1 MSPEL
6 IKAIR
11 ERIEAGQAKDVIKA
25 SVLAMGHAEPVFEA
39 AYTLALND
47 LEKLAK
53 PGVLTQEPE
62 LPSANELVKG
72 AYTFVCKRLDLVA
85 LVLVPSLL
93 FFGLSYASEQVEGP
107 QTLVTVIEIAAIL
120 AFLTYLV
127 AMFSVMYIASHEETP
142 TYTEGLTWVRRNILS
157 LLGVSILLML
167 VVFGGFILLLIPG
180 IVLLVTL
187 YFSQYALII
196 EGQKGV
202 AALARSHALVKGRF
216 FAIARKLLAFMLYL
230 LLPIFL
236 IAAAFEMISL
246 SLPKLQKF
254 TLAGDIGTEFVSALY
269 TIVAAYAMSR
279 LYRAMQVGRPLTDVT
294 TTRKVIYWVLALL
307 GVAAIAAAVVI
318 TLFFQ
323 TLLPDAVIK
332 NSSSL
337 QLEIQSTSLTAQLYA
352 LEHANSFKGVCDT
365 LRPIITSADSVECND
380 NETAW
385 AIMGLVGE
393 ERWCAD
399 TTTLGKEFHSS
410 LEERFTCLIFP
421 GKQQSEASNE
431 GVTGTDSAEATSTD
445 SETSLE

>member
-11 ERIEAGQAKDVIKA
+11 ERIEADQAKDVIKA

-180 IVLLVTL
+180 IILLVTL

-236 IAAAFEMISL
+236 IAAAFEMISS

-254 TLAGDIGTEFVSALY
+254 ALAGDIGTEFVSALY

-352 LEHANSFKGVCDT
+352 LEHANSFEGVCDT
-365 LRPIITSADSVECND
+365 LRPKITSADSVECNN

-399 TTTLGKEFHSS
+399 TTTLGKEVHSS

-421 GKQQSEASNE
+421 EKQQPEASNE
-431 GVTGTDSAEATSTD
+431 GVTGTDSAEATSAD